1 MAMNITEVPGI
12 LMMIVKSAL
21 GLEEAAGGAAGSITA
36 AMLNGIKRGL
46 FSNEAGMGSAPNI
59 AATATPAPHHPSSQ
73 GLVQAFGVFV
83 EAAGAN
89 EAGVLPL
96 LGQEVGSR
104 LHPQRVV
111 EPALHEIYLHLAIH
125 QPNPPASQSLLYRL
139 QILCNY
145 YLPIVELEAQRIET
159 RTELQEVLGPERTP
173 TDNNT
178 PEQASSQM
186 IISDSENETDYD
198 PAIGSTASSEHV
210 IEALAGIFHPPPSTQ
225 FFIKAENIPRLL
237 ALAKQ
242 VKFVRLED
250 MLWSGGIYFTENAK
264 NISSFRFN

>member
-1 MAMNITEVPGI
+1 M
-12 LMMIVKSAL
+12 S
-21 GLEEAAGGAAGSITA
+21 
-36 AMLNGIKRGL
+36 
-46 FSNEAGMGSAPNI
+46 
-59 AATATPAPHHPSSQ
+59 
-73 GLVQAFGVFV
+73 
-83 EAAGAN
+83 
-89 EAGVLPL
+89 
-96 LGQEVGSR
+96 
-104 LHPQRVV
+104 
-111 EPALHEIYLHLAIH
+111 H

-264 NISSFRFN
+264 KTWIRIALQVCPKTKILHRFDEEKRCTYCDKQLCRVGEIMPIAICFEILR